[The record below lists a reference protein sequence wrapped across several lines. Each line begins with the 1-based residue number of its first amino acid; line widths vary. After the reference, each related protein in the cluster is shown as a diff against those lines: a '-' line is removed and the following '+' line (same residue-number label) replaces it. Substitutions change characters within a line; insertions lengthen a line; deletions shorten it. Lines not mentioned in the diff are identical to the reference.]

1 VMVVDLEWTMALR
14 SSIQRL
20 ERKLGEG
27 RSSFITKDGRVIRY
41 DADEVG
47 TAIFVYVVNMITHL
61 EGEPRPEEPPIIKT
75 IREEARYPEQV
86 MARFGSRDSS
96 KFLDPVLLLNPP
108 VDDEGNGPQTDEDGG

>member
-1 VMVVDLEWTMALR
+1 VDLRQHNDGAFLR
-14 SSIQRL
+14 FSAACIQRLLSHIQRL

-27 RSSFITKDGRVIRY
+27 RSSFIT
-41 DADEVG
+41 
-47 TAIFVYVVNMITHL
+47 YVVNMITHL

-75 IREEARYPEQV
+75 IREEARYPERV
-86 MARFGSRDSS
+86 MARFGSRDPS